1 MTALVQKAADRRWG
15 FSVSCGILGWVLDA
29 YDFFVLV
36 FLLDPLAA
44 HFGVSKAKIIA
55 TITVT
60 LVMRPIGALLLGSI
74 SDRFGRRYPLLVCV
88 LYFSTI
94 TALTPFAPSYTV
106 FLVMR
111 ALYGI
116 GMGGYWGVGAAMVME
131 SCPVRWRGLFSGML
145 QAGYS
150 IGYLLAAMAARL
162 LEPRYGW
169 RSMFF
174 AGLVLAVAIAVLSM
188 LAAEPLA
195 AKQARA
201 QAARPFAILRE
212 NWRSFAMLTLFMT
225 VITCLSH
232 GTQDL
237 YPDFLKIVHGFS
249 SARVA
254 DTAILYNIGAI
265 IGAVVIGRLSDRFG
279 RKTCMYAAIAVCVV
293 ALPAWAFGNTL
304 VVLLAGSFLMQ
315 VGVQGAFGVVPAY
328 LNELS
333 PPQTRSLFPGLVYQL
348 GVLLGAPCV
357 IVEYALRSRLGY
369 PRALASFELAVF
381 VVLCLVLL
389 RSKEQHGRSF
399 VEE

>member
-1 MTALVQKAADRRWG
+1 MTATLQKAADRRWG

-44 HFGVSKAKIIA
+44 QFGVSKAKIVA

-60 LVMRPIGALLLGSI
+60 LVFRPIGALLLGSI
-74 SDRFGRRYPLLVCV
+74 SDKYGRRYPLLACV
-88 LYFSTI
+88 LYFSLI

-150 IGYLLAAMAARL
+150 IGYLLAAASARL

-174 AGLVLAVAIAVLSM
+174 AGLLLAAAIAVLSV
-188 LAAEPLA
+188 LVAEPVA
-195 AKQARA
+195 AKK
-201 QAARPFAILRE
+201 AAGQTVRPFAVLRE

-225 VITCLSH
+225 VIMCLSH

-249 SARVA
+249 AARVA

-265 IGAVVIGRLSDRFG
+265 LGAVVIGSLSDRFG
-279 RKTCMYAAIAVCVV
+279 RKNCIYAALAVCVL
-293 ALPAWAFGNTL
+293 ALPAWAFGSGL
-304 VVLLAGSFLMQ
+304 AMLLAGSFVMQ

-357 IVEYALRSRLGY
+357 IIEYALRSRLGY
-369 PRALASFELAVF
+369 ARALAIFEGTAF
-381 VVLCLVLL
+381 VVLYLVLL
-389 RSKEQHGRSF
+389 RSEEQHGISF
-399 VEE
+399 VAE

>member
-1 MTALVQKAADRRWG
+1 MTAAVQRAAERRWG
-15 FSVSCGILGWVLDA
+15 CSVSCGILGWVLDA
-29 YDFFVLV
+29 YDFFVLI
-36 FLLDPLAA
+36 FLLDPLSAQ
-44 HFGVSKAKIIA
+44 FGVSKAKIVA

-60 LVMRPIGALLLGSI
+60 LVFRPIGALLLGSI
-74 SDRFGRRYPLLVCV
+74 SDKYGRRYPLLACV
-88 LYFSTI
+88 LYFSVI

-106 FLVMR
+106 FLIMR

-150 IGYLLAAMAARL
+150 IGYLLAAASARL

-174 AGLVLAVAIAVLSM
+174 AGLILAVAIAVLSV
-188 LAAEPLA
+188 LAAEPVA
-195 AKQARA
+195 AKK
-201 QAARPFAILRE
+201 AAGQTVRPFATLRE
-212 NWRSFAMLTLFMT
+212 HWRSFALLTLFMT

-249 SARVA
+249 AARVA
-254 DTAILYNIGAI
+254 DTAILYNLGAI

-279 RKTCMYAAIAVCVV
+279 RKNCMYAAIAVCVL
-293 ALPAWAFGNTL
+293 ALPAWAFGSSFA
-304 VVLLAGSFLMQ
+304 VLLAGSFIMQ
-315 VGVQGAFGVVPAY
+315 MGVQGAFGVVPAY

-357 IVEYALRSRLGY
+357 IVEYALRSRFGY
-369 PRALASFELAVF
+369 ARALAFFECAVF

-399 VEE
+399 VGE

>member
-1 MTALVQKAADRRWG
+1 MTTAVQNAAERRWG

-36 FLLDPLAA
+36 FLLDPLSAQ
-44 HFGVSKAKIIA
+44 FGVSKAKIVA

-60 LVMRPIGALLLGSI
+60 LVFRPIGALLLGAI
-74 SDRFGRRYPLLVCV
+74 SDKYGRRYPLLACV
-88 LYFSTI
+88 LYFSAI

-106 FLVMR
+106 FLIMR
-111 ALYGI
+111 AMYGI

-131 SCPVRWRGLFSGML
+131 NCPVRWRGLFSGML

-150 IGYLLAAMAARL
+150 IGYLLAAASARL

-174 AGLVLAVAIAVLSM
+174 AGLALALGIAVLSV
-188 LAAEPLA
+188 LAAEPVA
-195 AKQARA
+195 AKK
-201 QAARPFAILRE
+201 AAGKTVRPFTTLRD
-212 NWRSFAMLTLFMT
+212 NWQSFAMLTLFMT

-249 SARVA
+249 AAQAA
-254 DTAILYNIGAI
+254 DTAILYNVGAI
-265 IGAVVIGRLSDRFG
+265 LGALFIGRLSDRLG
-279 RKTCMYAAIAVCVV
+279 RKRCMYIALAVCVL
-293 ALPAWAFGNTL
+293 ALPAWAFGTRL
-304 VVLLAGSFLMQ
+304 IVLLAGSFMMQ

-357 IVEYALRSRLGY
+357 IVEYALRARFGY
-369 PRALASFELAVF
+369 EVALAGFECAVF
-381 VVLCLVLL
+381 IVLCLVLL

-399 VEE
+399 VGE

>member
-1 MTALVQKAADRRWG
+1 MTAIVQKAAERRWG

-44 HFGVSKAKIIA
+44 QFGVSKAKIVA

-60 LVMRPIGALLLGSI
+60 LVFRPIGALLLGSI
-74 SDRFGRRYPLLVCV
+74 SDKYGRRYPLLACV
-88 LYFSTI
+88 LYFSLI

-150 IGYLLAAMAARL
+150 IGYLLAAASARL
-162 LEPRYGW
+162 LEPQYGW

-174 AGLVLAVAIAVLSM
+174 AGLLLAAAIAVLSV
-188 LAAEPLA
+188 LVAEPAA
-195 AKQARA
+195 AKRA
-201 QAARPFAILRE
+201 AGTTVRPFAVLRE

-225 VITCLSH
+225 VIMCLSH

-249 SARVA
+249 AARVA

-265 IGAVVIGRLSDRFG
+265 LGAVVIGSLSDRFG
-279 RKTCMYAAIAVCVV
+279 RKNCIYAALAVCVL
-293 ALPAWAFGNTL
+293 ALPAWAFGSGL
-304 VVLLAGSFLMQ
+304 AMLLAGSFVMQ

-357 IVEYALRSRLGY
+357 IIEYALRSRLGY
-369 PRALASFELAVF
+369 ARALAIFEGTAF
-381 VVLCLVLL
+381 VVLYLVLL
-389 RSKEQHGRSF
+389 RSEEQHGISF
-399 VEE
+399 VVE

>member
-1 MTALVQKAADRRWG
+1 MTAVVQKAAERRWG

-106 FLVMR
+106 FLIMR

-150 IGYLLAAMAARL
+150 IGYLLAAMSARL

-201 QAARPFAILRE
+201 HAARPFAILRE

-265 IGAVVIGRLSDRFG
+265 IGAVIVGRLSDRFG
-279 RKTCMYAAIAVCVV
+279 RKTCMYAAIAVCLV
-293 ALPAWAFGNTL
+293 ALPAWAFGSSL
-304 VVLLAGSFLMQ
+304 AVLLAGSFVMQ

-357 IVEYALRSRLGY
+357 IVEYALRSRFGY
-369 PRALASFELAVF
+369 ARALASFELGVF
-381 VVLCLVLL
+381 VVLVLVLL